1 MTEEAVQATETAE
14 DVDIDVTDEQFD
26 KFFES
31 GGKDGLQEETTEE
44 EVTEETEDQAV
55 EEPKKESLVPL
66 AALHEERARRKELQ
80 AAQAESNARIQKMEE
95 RFQQILEK
103 QNPAPS
109 YDDDPIEHLKA
120 NQERLE
126 QQIQNHNLTIEQQQQ
141 VAQQQQQRQS
151 IISQYAAQANQ
162 FASENPDFGAAYAH
176 LLNERRAE
184 LNAMGWKPEQI
195 TQMLENEE
203 LVLAVKS
210 FEDEVNPAQR
220 IYELAKLRG
229 YKKQEETQETQGKLD
244 QVSKGQQA
252 NRSLSGVKGQSK
264 DELSLEALADL
275 PDDEFDAAWAKLFK

>member
-44 EVTEETEDQAV
+44 EVTEDQAV

-126 QQIQNHNLTIEQQQQ
+126 QQDDRQQDQQAQRAHKPQVLRRDAKDISEQD
-141 VAQQQQQRQS
+141 VAQIHGVRLDGADQRH
-151 IISQYAAQANQ
+151 AQ
-162 FASENPDFGAAYAH
+162 
-176 LLNERRAE
+176 
-184 LNAMGWKPEQI
+184 
-195 TQMLENEE
+195 
-203 LVLAVKS
+203 
-210 FEDEVNPAQR
+210 
-220 IYELAKLRG
+220 
-229 YKKQEETQETQGKLD
+229 
-244 QVSKGQQA
+244 
-252 NRSLSGVKGQSK
+252 
-264 DELSLEALADL
+264 
-275 PDDEFDAAWAKLFK
+275 